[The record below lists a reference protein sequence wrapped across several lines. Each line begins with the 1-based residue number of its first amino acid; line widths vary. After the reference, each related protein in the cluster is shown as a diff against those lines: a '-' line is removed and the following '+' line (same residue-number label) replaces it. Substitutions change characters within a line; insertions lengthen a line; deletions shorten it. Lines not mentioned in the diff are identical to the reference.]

1 MDCSDIQKGLTVLLL
16 SSLVGCGGG
25 GGGSSSPTSE
35 PTPPEPPASNAVDDT
50 AATLVNTPISI
61 NVTAND
67 ASVDSGTLSVE
78 TSPVNGTAEISGGSI
93 VYTPNSG
100 FAGSDALVYQ
110 ISGQGGS
117 TLQANV
123 RITVSSLTA
132 TNVATQTLEIPESG
146 YTSQNNAELGADVLV
161 SPPITFSLDP
171 NVVSFSIALTGGDVG
186 DTAGNL
192 FIAELTSSQGS
203 DVSPLRRFFTF
214 CDPDFCSG
222 VLPRR
227 PDQTAPAGTW
237 SLRLGTLDTTLARID
252 LSDMELV
259 VAQRIGPPATN
270 GATLRIRPFL
280 TASSVT
286 TDQLDTILERLTA
299 VAATSNLT
307 LEIDEIQLV
316 TDGRFEEVS
325 RNFTDPVT
333 SELMQLGSANRINL
347 FFIEDFSG
355 AGGAGLLGISGGL
368 PGPFGQ
374 VSQTNGVLI
383 NATANL
389 GESPTGFARN
399 TAEIAFHEMGHFLG
413 LYHTTERGFDPH
425 DVIDDTPE
433 CLASND
439 RTTLGIQGT
448 ADVDECPDGQNPMF
462 WNTDFRGN
470 KQPLSA
476 DQQEV
481 IFRSPIAIPN

>member
-1 MDCSDIQKGLTVLLL
+1 M
-16 SSLVGCGGG
+16 GGG
-25 GGGSSSPTSE
+25 SSPTSE
-35 PTPPEPPASNAVDDT
+35 STPPEPPASNAVDDT

-100 FAGSDALVYQ
+100 FAGNDALVYQ
-110 ISGQGGS
+110 VSGQSGS

-132 TNVATQTLEIPESG
+132 TNVATQVLEIPESG
-146 YTSQNNAELGADVLV
+146 YTSQNNAELGTDVLV
-161 SPPITFSLDP
+161 SPTISFNLDP
-171 NVVSFSIALTGGDVG
+171 NVVSFSVALTGGDVG

-192 FIAELTSSQGS
+192 FIAELTSSGKGRHRSAGFSRFAIPTSAAECCQDDS
-203 DVSPLRRFFTF
+203 DQSAT
-214 CDPDFCSG
+214 
-222 VLPRR
+222 
-227 PDQTAPAGTW
+227 AGTW

-307 LEIDEIQLV
+307 LEIDETEVV

-325 RNFTDPVT
+325 RNFSDPVT
-333 SELMQLGSANRINL
+333 SELLQLGSANGINL
-347 FFIEDFSG
+347 FFIEDFMVRV
-355 AGGAGLLGISGGL
+355 
-368 PGPFGQ
+368 GQ
-374 VSQTNGVLI
+374 VCWGSQAVCRVH
-383 NATANL
+383 
-389 GESPTGFARN
+389 S
-399 TAEIAFHEMGHFLG
+399 
-413 LYHTTERGFDPH
+413 D
-425 DVIDDTPE
+425 
-433 CLASND
+433 
-439 RTTLGIQGT
+439 
-448 ADVDECPDGQNPMF
+448 
-462 WNTDFRGN
+462 
-470 KQPLSA
+470 K
-476 DQQEV
+476 
-481 IFRSPIAIPN
+481 